1 MNLSSFFYENFARGW
16 NSAESY
22 NIFDTTAYAIL
33 AILLISLIYKI
44 LKGKTKFD
52 SGLML
57 DILPFIILGS
67 IIRVYADTGF
77 YERFFWT
84 VTPGVWILMVI
95 LFFASFFLDKL
106 LKKKIFITYLPIILI
121 LIHLP
126 SFKIANFAAIPLYA
140 LFFSLS
146 IIPLFLLRK
155 KYSMLKDNLSLAAI
169 ISHMFDATSTFVNI
183 DFFNYV
189 EVHIVGS
196 FFTQLFNTGLVM
208 YALKLIVLLPLLHYL
223 NKDSDRESGNYLK
236 IIICV
241 LGLGP
246 GIRNFVTI
254 LLGV

>member
-1 MNLSSFFYENFARGW
+1 MNLSSFFYENFMRGW

-22 NIFDTTAYAIL
+22 TIVDTTAYAIL

-44 LKGKTKFD
+44 LKGKAKFD
-52 SGLML
+52 AGLML
-57 DILPFIILGS
+57 NILPFIILGS

-84 VTPGVWILMVI
+84 VTPGIWILMVI

-106 LKKKIFITYLPIILI
+106 LKKKIFVTYLPIILI
-121 LIHLP
+121 LLHLP
-126 SFKIANFAAIPLYA
+126 FFRIINYSAIALYA

-146 IIPLFLLRK
+146 IIPLFLLKK
-155 KYSMLKDNLSLAAI
+155 KYSLLNDNLSLAAI
-169 ISHMFDATSTFVNI
+169 ISHLFDATSTFVNI
-183 DFFNYV
+183 DFFNYI
-189 EVHIVGS
+189 EVHVVGS

-208 YALKLIVLLPLLHYL
+208 YALKLIVLLPLLYFL
-223 NKDSDRESGNYLK
+223 NKDSDKEFGNYLK

-246 GIRNFVTI
+246 GIRNFITI